1 MATYRFT
8 DARAA
13 EYVASMGTFV
23 VSGSASGMGAATA
36 VLLRDAGHRVV
47 GVDIRDADVIAD
59 LSTAA
64 GRDSAVAAVLE
75 AVGER
80 LDGVA
85 LFAGVGGATGRD
97 PRLLVSLNYFG
108 SVELFDALRPLL
120 AAAGT
125 SSAVA
130 ISSNSATC
138 QPGWSEK
145 LVEACLTGDE
155 ARARHVAQDG
165 DSPTAYPATKAA
177 LARWVR
183 RSAPR
188 PEWAGAGIRL
198 NAVAPGLIETPF
210 VDETRA
216 DPVLGQ
222 LIGGFPLPLGRGGR
236 ADEVAELVVFL
247 LTAGTFLCG
256 SFLVVDGGTEALLRP
271 ADWPARWDLMSRP
284 TAVNG

>member
-1 MATYRFT
+1 MAT
-8 DARAA
+8 
-13 EYVASMGTFV
+13 FV
-23 VSGSASGMGAATA
+23 ISGSASGMGAATA
-36 VLLRDAGHRVV
+36 AQLRDAGHDVI
-47 GVDIRDADVIAD
+47 GVDVRDAEVVAD

-64 GRDSAVAAVLE
+64 GRAGAITEVRAAV
-75 AVGER
+75 GDQ

-120 AAAGT
+120 AAAGS

-138 QPGWSEK
+138 QPGWSAE
-145 LVEACLTGDE
+145 LVDACLSGDE
-155 ARARHVAQDG
+155 ELARKVAQDG

-177 LARWVR
+177 LARWTR
-183 RSAPR
+183 RTAPTAD
-188 PEWAGAGIRL
+188 WAGSGIRL
-198 NAVAPGLIETPF
+198 NTVAPGLIETPF

-216 DPVLGQ
+216 DPVLGE

-236 ADEVAELVVFL
+236 ASEVAELVVFL
-247 LTAGTFLCG
+247 LTRGTFFSG
-256 SFLVVDGGTEALLRP
+256 SFLVCDGGTEALLR
-271 ADWPARWDLMSRP
+271 ADDWPARWEL
-284 TAVNG
+284 T